1 MLISYPAI
9 FRKDN
14 QGYWVEFPEFRGG
27 TQGTSLEDAITNA
40 QEMLEGIVISYTDN
54 NMVLP
59 NPSQLGDTA
68 IADGFLKTISVV
80 L

>member
-9 FRKDN
+9 FHKGN
-14 QGYWVEFPEFRGG
+14 QGYWVEFPEFGGG

-40 QEMLEGIVISYTDN
+40 QEMLEGIVISYANN
-54 NMVLP
+54 NMILP
-59 NPSQLGDTA
+59 NPSQLDDTA
-68 IADGFLKTISVV
+68 IADGFLKTIFVV

>member
-27 TQGTSLEDAITNA
+27 TQGISLEDAITNA

-59 NPSQLGDTA
+59 NPSQLDDTA

>member
-9 FRKDN
+9 FHKDN
-14 QGYWVEFPEFRGG
+14 QGYWGEFPEFGGG

-40 QEMLEGIVISYTDN
+40 QEMLEGIIMSYADDG
-54 NMVLP
+54 MALP
-59 NPSQLGDTA
+59 KPSQLNPSEVT
-68 IADGFLKTISVV
+68 DGILQVISVN

>member
-9 FRKDN
+9 FHKGN
-14 QGYWVEFPEFRGG
+14 QGYWVEFPEFGGG

-40 QEMLEGIVISYTDN
+40 QEMLEGIVISYADN
-54 NMVLP
+54 NMILP
-59 NPSQLGDTA
+59 NPSQLDDTA
-68 IADGFLKTISVV
+68 IADGFLKTIFVV